1 MRVKQYVHFDLRSLT
16 MTAAEMTSRLGIGPD
31 ELRVRGSRRT
41 EPRDV
46 PWAHIWTIECRLAG
60 MRVDEQLAHV
70 LDRLEP
76 HAAAIAALTA
86 ELRTT
91 EAAES
96 ADRGGPARVSVARW
110 FDMEEGEEED
120 GGLVTLD
127 DGRVLQRAGG
137 QHQLLGWLL
146 DRRAIAFLAAVG
158 ADLDVDEYG

>member
-1 MRVKQYVHFDLRSLT
+1 M
-16 MTAAEMTSRLGIGPD
+16 
-31 ELRVRGSRRT
+31 
-41 EPRDV
+41 
-46 PWAHIWTIECRLAG
+46 
-60 MRVDEQLAHV
+60 DEQLAHV

-76 HAAAIAALTA
+76 HTAAIAVLAA

-91 EAAES
+91 DAAES
-96 ADRGGPARVSVARW
+96 ADRIGRGGPAQLSVARW

-120 GGLVTLD
+120 DGLVTLD

-146 DRRAIAFLAAVG
+146 DRRAISFLAAVG